1 MGVLS
6 MKISSL
12 NGMKLITTD
21 AYTLGE
27 IEGAEVNTDTWQV
40 THLHISLTREA
51 GKEMGY
57 KSPVLG
63 HTVLCLPVSF
73 VKAIGHVITLDKT
86 LTELKDTPECKSL

>member
-12 NGMKLITTD
+12 NGMKLITSD

-27 IEGAEVNTDTWQV
+27 IEGAEANTATWQI
-40 THLHISLTREA
+40 THLHISLNREA
-51 GKEMGY
+51 AKEMGY

-63 HTVLCLPVSF
+63 HTVLCLPVSI
-73 VKAIGHVITLDKT
+73 VKAVGNVMTLDKT
-86 LTELKDTPECKSL
+86 LQELKGTPECKSL